1 MMMSKTQKNDHIM
14 MFFGK
19 NETTIPKFSGN
30 WDKLQED
37 FLPG

>member
-1 MMMSKTQKNDHIM
+1 MSKTQKNDHIM

-19 NETTIPKFSGN
+19 NETTNPIFSGN

-37 FLPG
+37 YLPE